1 MNQHRAFMSFARHDD
16 QHEEGKLSTL
26 RQHLSNE
33 MQAYTGQTFSIF
45 QRTNTQW
52 GQVTAQRITSEIA
65 ATSFFIAV
73 ITPSFFTDETC
84 RNELTLFLARQ
95 RELGRDD
102 LILPICY
109 IPVAALAPSNTAPRD
124 SLVQAIAERTCDN
137 WHDLRFEPLESPQ
150 VRRRIA
156 AMAHQICECMQS
168 IDMHDIKDTPSTLV
182 SPSVVPTTTNSLPTL
197 HTIKRVAL
205 EQRLAELAEEYTAV
219 SNQRGR
225 MLSDGDV
232 LKLQRQIAHIEQE
245 MQQIEEA
252 LHERN

>member
-16 QHEEGKLSTL
+16 EHEEGKLSTL

-45 QRTNTQW
+45 QRNNTHW
-52 GQVTAQRITSEIA
+52 GQITTQRIASEIA

-95 RELGRDD
+95 RQLGRDD

-109 IPVAALAPSNTAPRD
+109 IPVVALVPGNTAPRD

-137 WHDLRFEPLESPQ
+137 WHDLRFEPFESPQ

-156 AMAHQICECMQS
+156 AMVHQICECMKSLDTQ
-168 IDMHDIKDTPSTLV
+168 DMSATLV
-182 SPSVVPTTTNSLPTL
+182 SPSVASTDAQSTL
-197 HTIKRVAL
+197 HTIKRAAL
-205 EQRLAELAEEYTAV
+205 EQRLTELTEEHTAA

-225 MLSDGDV
+225 MLSDVDA
-232 LKLQRQIAHIEQE
+232 LKLQRQIEHIEQE

-252 LHERN
+252 LKERN